1 MPSGSIFARLPE
13 PDRRPVTLFFE
24 GEPVGALQGDSVAA
38 ALLAAGKLTFR
49 ATPVGGAPRGPYCMM
64 GVCFECLL
72 EIDGVA
78 NRQGCMVQ
86 AADGM
91 RVSRMLGARGLADSN
106 GPAR

>member
-1 MPSGSIFARLPE
+1 
-13 PDRRPVTLFFE
+13 
-24 GEPVGALQGDSVAA
+24 
-38 ALLAAGKLTFR
+38 
-49 ATPVGGAPRGPYCMM
+49 MM

-91 RVSRMLGARGLADSN
+91 RVSRMRGARGLADSN
-106 GPAR
+106 GPPR